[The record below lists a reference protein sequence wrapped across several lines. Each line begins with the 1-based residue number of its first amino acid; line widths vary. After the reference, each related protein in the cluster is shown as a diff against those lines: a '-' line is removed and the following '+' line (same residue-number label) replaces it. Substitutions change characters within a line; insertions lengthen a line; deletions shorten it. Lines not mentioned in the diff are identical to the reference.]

1 MTFTK
6 ILRPN
11 LSATIKKN
19 LLKINIINK
28 TETNKPSNPHRVAQV
43 RLLCFQQRGV
53 SDQLVLVRSPLLPP
67 PPLRDVI
74 IARLYD
80 VAVIGEVGVRVE
92 GGELFVAG
100 VKNL

>member
-1 MTFTK
+1 MNFRK
-6 ILRPN
+6 RLRP
-11 LSATIKKN
+11 LLLVRIKKKP
-19 LLKINIINK
+19 LKINIINK
-28 TETNKPSNPHRVAQV
+28 TETYQPSNPHRVAQI

-53 SDQLVLVRSPLLPP
+53 SDQLVLVRPLLLPP

-80 VAVIGEVGVRVE
+80 VAVIGEVGVGVE